1 MRWRALALLLATLAL
16 VAASCSSDS
25 ESTTTTSDD
34 SSGATTTSSAPAE
47 VGGEIDFLSWEGYD
61 LPGIMT
67 DWLDTNEVVI
77 VPTYPGNHDDIQA
90 RLLGGGEGGYD
101 IFTYYQGYK
110 DLYTQLD
117 LFEPIDESKIPNL
130 DGLLPFFASD
140 VGDYWF
146 NSDGERIGVPWT
158 WSINAL
164 TYDSSAIDE
173 PTTYYDLLNPD
184 YKDKIVVVDDPLGAY
199 TIGALI
205 FGYDVAALTQEQL
218 TEVNDFLA
226 QVLAQARSVAPS
238 YGDATSLLVS
248 GEGALV
254 YPGWAAMSNFAAAA
268 GKDTV
273 TTAIPEEGG
282 MATTDAWAIPPG
294 ADNVDAAYA
303 WINETLDAAINAAAA
318 DYLVGGTVVADSV
331 PLLSP
336 ENAAAYPFYGNLDAV
351 FDNVRLFG
359 IPPQES
365 DEFMTYAEMVDEW
378 TALKAGS

>member
-1 MRWRALALLLATLAL
+1 MVLILFVALSLLA
-16 VAASCSSDS
+16 AACGDGDDA
-25 ESTTTTSDD
+25 TTTTAGEAG
-34 SSGATTTSSAPAE
+34 GATTTSGEMAD
-47 VGGEIDFLSWEGYD
+47 VGGEIGFLSWEGYD

-67 DWLDTNEVVI
+67 DWLDDNGVVL

-90 RLLGGGEGGYD
+90 RLLSGGEGSYD

-110 DLYTQLD
+110 DFYTELD
-117 LFEPIDESKIPNL
+117 LFTPIDESKIPNL
-130 DGLLPFFASD
+130 EGLLPFFGSD

-146 NSDGERIGVPWT
+146 NADGDRIGVPWT

-173 PTTYYDLLNPD
+173 PTTYYDLLDPA
-184 YKDKIVVVDDPLGAY
+184 YKDLVVVVDDPLGAY

-205 FGYDVAALTQEQL
+205 LGYDVAALTPDQMA
-218 TEVNDFLA
+218 EVSDFLA

-248 GEGALV
+248 GEAALV
-254 YPGWAAMSNFAAAA
+254 YPGWAAMANFAAAA

-294 ADNVDAAYA
+294 ADNLDAVYA
-303 WINETLDAAINAAAA
+303 WINETLVPAINAAAA

-336 ENAAAYPFYGNLDAV
+336 ENQAAYPFYGNLDAV

-365 DEFMTYAEMVDEW
+365 DEYMTYADMVDAW